1 MAAAVLRSVT
11 RYLAMVVAFQYPG
24 DLEDIHYESALLAQ
38 PASTNSTV
46 SSFVPSSWPTSQP
59 SLSSGSPSSEPS
71 SFPTASPIA
80 PTSQP
85 SGQPTKQPTSQP
97 TVSPTS
103 QPSRQPSRQPTKRPV
118 SSPTSQPSRQPTK
131 QPVSSPTSQPS
142 NQPTS
147 QPTQPTGQPTS
158 QPTTAPSGQPT
169 ANPTQPS
176 SQPTSQPSRQPTEQP
191 TASPTSQPSSQP
203 SKQPTRQ
210 PSSQPTSS
218 PSTQPSAQPTNPT
231 GQPTSHPTNP
241 TGQPTG
247 QPSGEPTSHPTPV
260 PTTETNII
268 YNWVFDPKYGLDLS
282 VDVSLSINGACILYC
297 MWTMYSNGIDASA
310 SSRKSAGL
318 LAAALITLLNFIFL
332 CARFDYFLNSGS
344 SYDLKKTQEG
354 EYVWVGESYDSAN
367 VPTLRNANCEYTIEA
382 DGSVAEL
389 FDTPEDLC
397 NFMVLGFSGD
407 LIGDGM
413 TKFSIGLGLMFF
425 FIFMWIAFGAKMLIS
440 DAVNEYHT
448 LPEDATRMQRITNGA
463 VKFLTS
469 STAQYL
475 LIPFIQSQQF
485 CVLMLLTNVTAN
497 DYCAQFIVPTSQ
509 RNAICLYQYGVHAL
523 PWGLIM
529 LICTVVGVLL
539 AEGFAAMGGYAYIG
553 ALICAGLAAF
563 CGVHAVGLLAFWLFA
578 GFGVGLWF
586 QFASLAV
593 TARYVAVE
601 LLSISA
607 LVISD
612 VLGCIATALAGC
624 NLTCVRRATDCF
636 TLGGDLAQEKASEM
650 TSTKTSSSSNP
661 SSPLPNSRNSAK
673 SASSKSS
680 SNPSSPVSV
689 SEPAPFSQI

>member
-11 RYLAMVVAFQYPG
+11 RYLAMVAAFQYPG
-24 DLEDIHYESALLAQ
+24 DLEDIHSESALLVQ
-38 PASTNSTV
+38 PASTNLTV
-46 SSFVPSSWPTSQP
+46 PSFVPSSWPTYQP
-59 SLSSGSPSSEPS
+59 SLRSGSPSSEPS
-71 SFPTASPIA
+71 SFPTASPIV

-85 SGQPTKQPTSQP
+85 SGQPTRQPTCQP

-103 QPSRQPSRQPTKRPV
+103 QPSRQPSRQPTKQPV

-142 NQPTS
+142 NRPTS

-158 QPTTAPSGQPT
+158 QPTTAPSAQPT
-169 ANPTQPS
+169 TNPTQPS

-191 TASPTSQPSSQP
+191 TASPTSQPSNQP

-218 PSTQPSAQPTNPT
+218 PSTQPTAQPTNPT

-282 VDVSLSINGACILYC
+282 VDVSLSINGACVLYC
-297 MWTMYSNGIDASA
+297 IWTMYSNGIDASA